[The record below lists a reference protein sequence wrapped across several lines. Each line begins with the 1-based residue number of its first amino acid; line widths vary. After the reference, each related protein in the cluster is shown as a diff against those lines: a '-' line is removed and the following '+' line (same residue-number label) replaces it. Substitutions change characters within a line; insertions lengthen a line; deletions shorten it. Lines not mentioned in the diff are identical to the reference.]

1 MAYFRTRYN
10 NYRNGRR
17 SYRYGYN
24 KQRRISQSNK
34 RAAAQQKDSLTLTLK
49 YSDAF
54 TVTSDNTNQPPGY
67 TQNIY
72 NALRR
77 SPMYGAFASMYDQV
91 KLNSCTVHVTQK
103 YANASIQTPAAPLQI
118 VTAWDRSGIEYSPTD
133 EELQPNTYYNTAQR
147 SSAFSK
153 SALYGSS
160 YKTTRTLYPSSIEEK
175 GQYISTARLANA
187 DPAPEETDEGYP
199 YTLRESGSYKF
210 KPTFLLACLTQTT
223 AAQNVQIAQF
233 DIDYE
238 IVVTFRG
245 LRKIAVQEE

>member
-1 MAYFRTRYN
+1 MAYYRTRY

-49 YSDAF
+49 YSDSF

-67 TQNIY
+67 SQNIY
-72 NALRR
+72 NALRN

-103 YANASIQTPAAPLQI
+103 ASNASIQTPASPLQI

-133 EELQPNTYYNTAQR
+133 NALQPNTYYNTAQR

-153 SALYGSS
+153 AALYGSS
-160 YKTTRTLYPSSIEEK
+160 YRTTRTLYPSTIEEK
-175 GQYISTARLANA
+175 GQYISTARLAQA
-187 DPAPEETDEGYP
+187 TPAPDETDEEYP

-223 AAQNVQIAQF
+223 AAATTQIAQF
-233 DIDYE
+233 DIDFE

-245 LRKIAVQEE
+245 LRKIAVQAN